1 MFPMFPI
8 LFLVLGLVVLF
19 VVMGPM
25 MTPAEPWR
33 RRDNEGIPHK
43 RAFDILSERLA
54 KGEIDK
60 SEYDEKRRTIAQG
73 R

>member
-1 MFPMFPI
+1 MFPMFP
-8 LFLVLGLVVLF
+8 FLLIVLCLVFLL

-25 MTPAEPWR
+25 TTPESR
-33 RRDNEGIPHK
+33 RRPHREEISHK

-60 SEYDEKRRTIAQG
+60 SEYDEKRRTIVQG